1 MGRIQGGE
9 RVKLTRRGK
18 LVLGLALA
26 ALVYVISTKVWW
38 VGDHY
43 CFGSAEKCLKI
54 EGEVKK

>member
-1 MGRIQGGE
+1 
-9 RVKLTRRGK
+9 VKLTRRGK

>member
-1 MGRIQGGE
+1 M
-9 RVKLTRRGK
+9 KLTRRGK

-43 CFGSAEKCLKI
+43 CFGSIEKCYKI
-54 EGEVKK
+54 EEGVK